1 MDHTA
6 IDTGHHRLSIWTII
20 GASSTIDF
28 GRQVG
33 SARRAKDRIR
43 RIFPVPA
50 GSGEGPFTEPTTAA
64 RPWRGQPL
72 LMPLLRH
79 SPTAARPSQVGGKRP
94 FGRPVG
100 MSQLGDA
107 SSGSMVHSVG

>member
-43 RIFPVPA
+43 RNPV
-50 GSGEGPFTEPTTAA
+50 
-64 RPWRGQPL
+64 
-72 LMPLLRH
+72 
-79 SPTAARPSQVGGKRP
+79 V
-94 FGRPVG
+94 
-100 MSQLGDA
+100 A
-107 SSGSMVHSVG
+107 SSHFPTRFPTRIPATRWDSMASMAGTIAGK